1 MSHPILFTTTFVL
14 LQRARLDDH
23 LGRRH
28 ARRAVRDDRGEGV
41 LSAAIAVLIF
51 AFLGTMMWFGFKST
65 FTHAQSRTD
74 DQVTQIGN

>member
-1 MSHPILFTTTFVL
+1 MSHPILLTATAFEL
-14 LQRARLDDH
+14 RRRRLDD
-23 LGRRH
+23 LLLSR
-28 ARRAVRDDRGEGV
+28 RRASHTDRGEGV

>member
-1 MSHPILFTTTFVL
+1 MPHPILRTATAFTL
-14 LQRARLDDH
+14 HRRRLDD
-23 LGRRH
+23 LLL
-28 ARRAVRDDRGEGV
+28 ARRRAAGTDRGEGV

>member
-1 MSHPILFTTTFVL
+1 MSHPILHTATAL
-14 LQRARLDDH
+14 DLHRRRLDD
-23 LGRRH
+23 LLL
-28 ARRAVRDDRGEGV
+28 ARRRSARTDRGEGV

-74 DQVTQIGN
+74 DQVTQIGK

>member
-1 MSHPILFTTTFVL
+1 MSHPILLTATEFT
-14 LQRARLDDH
+14 LQRRRLDD
-23 LGRRH
+23 LLLAR
-28 ARRAVRDDRGEGV
+28 RRAVRTDRGEGV